1 MNRKTDMLLR
11 TSLGAVFALSALSGL
26 AQSGPGMN
34 SGLVE
39 SFANFQEN
47 RGQWHPDAKFLSR
60 TPGLDYWVTS
70 NGVVLDFYR
79 NEAVDADVAEK
90 NLPEGIRDTKR
101 VGHVVKMSFVGSSGG
116 QLSGTS
122 QTSGITDYLVGAP
135 GRHARGVR
143 SYGEAWVR
151 NIVPGIDLRN
161 YRDQKQLRYDV
172 VVAPGA
178 DPHQARLR
186 FDGAT
191 SLRIAGDGTLVIGT
205 DLGEIRHRDL
215 FAYQMVDGKRK
226 QVAARFVEA
235 GTSTVGFEVGA
246 YDNTKPLVIDP
257 LVFGSYVGSPG
268 TPLQNADEVVYAVT
282 GEASGAIY
290 LAGVTSLST
299 FPVNAGPYGKFNVQ
313 GRDAFLVRMDGDG
326 YSVSYSAVLGGSGAD
341 FGLGIG
347 IDPDAGTV
355 WIGGTTASAD
365 FAGVIGDPKAS
376 GSRMWVSKFTFGVG
390 TVTPQFVRYVNNPGT
405 VAAGS
410 FGDLRVSDSGNVFV
424 SGTSTVAAL
433 NADGFTNYLPNTVA
447 GRAGFVMK
455 LDTSGLPAYKTMIAG
470 STNVDLYGIAVNA
483 NDEVVATGRNEF
495 AGVQDTATASPPTFV
510 TTSGVFPGVPGVF
523 EGGRWIQNDGVFVV
537 KLTANGAGLQSCLL
551 GGVTSEQGLAV
562 AYDAT
567 NHVYVTGVTT
577 SFNFQ
582 RTPGAFQQDFS
593 ARRVFV
599 TKLSPTFDALRYST
613 GLGTNGAVTP
623 RTIVVDPR
631 GRAFVA
637 GTAGF
642 QNNSPFPGIYVESTP
657 GSITTVDCPPTQT
670 PRNALDCVY
679 AGGDRRVDAAN
690 VGENATDFPSTTDG
704 FINAL
709 SASGAEMEYGS
720 YVGELSDDHI
730 LDLFSDPF
738 GGIWSVGYSQ
748 IVWSRGD
755 PIAGVPRVPLQ
766 PFGIP
771 MAITGNAF
779 KLTMPVGGDP
789 GGPPTAAAFGA
800 SNGWVFKLRAGLPLL
815 QTIALTN
822 SSVAGGLGASTDV
835 VVGLRDPAPAGGVVV
850 QLNLSNPSVASFAPS
865 GTQANTSV
873 FIDAGQT
880 TVTRTIYT
888 RPVTTTTA
896 CDVKG
901 TLDNDFKV
909 DRLSVSPWLS
919 DIALSPG
926 SVRGGNSVTAQAVL
940 FQPAPAG
947 GVTVSLGTTR
957 ADVITLPN
965 PAQIVVPEGQTSAT
979 AQIQTRGVDTNTTA
993 DVLGTLLGVQDSAT
1007 VIVEPARMAS
1017 FTLNPIRVTRGD
1029 ATQARITFDG
1039 RAGSARVITISEI
1052 AGDPGATIN
1061 GQPLPRNV
1069 TVPPQGTQVV
1079 FNITSPL
1086 TVTQGFATYRAN
1098 DTVSILD
1105 TTLTIDNIDIDR
1117 VEVQPSNDVP
1127 AGSRVSCQVVLNSPA
1142 GPSGLVV
1149 NVRSTNAN
1157 AGTLSASAVTVPA
1170 GEVRSNVFYLDT
1182 KFVPVDTTTNIL
1194 ATRTGFTSRFA
1205 TVVVRRLTM
1214 TLSLTPQ
1221 FVKGGSTSQ
1230 GRVTVN
1236 RPVAPE
1242 GLRVDMIYSDRS
1254 QFVSSPSYVV
1264 IPGGSTSTTFNL
1276 VTRRV
1281 PDQVRV
1287 DVTATLGGA
1296 VNAMRTLVIEP
1307 AFITRVEFDPSSV
1320 QGGQYTRGTIYF
1332 DSPVAPGMVVTLT
1345 NSHPNAL
1352 TIPSQVNV
1360 TPGRTDMSFSG
1371 YAKSVSSTTQV
1382 RVTARNSASGKV
1394 GVLVVSGV
1402 GLQSITFSPTRVRGG
1417 NQATGTVLL
1426 EEAAPAGG
1434 VQVTLSVAD
1443 PSLATIVGSNVIT
1456 IPAGSRV
1463 GTFKVNAAPVS
1474 RTFAVGITATLQ
1486 GGEQLTG
1493 TLYIDP

>member
-1 MNRKTDMLLR
+1 MNRRTDMLLR
-11 TSLGAVFALSALSGL
+11 TSLGAILALAALPGL
-26 AQSGPGMN
+26 AQVNPGLN
-34 SGLVE
+34 AGIAE
-39 SFANFQEN
+39 SIANFQEN
-47 RGQWHPDAKFLSR
+47 RGQWHPQAKYLSR
-60 TPGLDYWVTS
+60 TPSLDYWVTAD
-70 NGVVLDFYR
+70 GVVLDFYR
-79 NEAVDADVAEK
+79 NEGVEEKDATD
-90 NLPEGIRDTKR
+90 NLPPGVNDSKR
-101 VGHVVKMSFVGSSGG
+101 VGHVVRMTFVGSSGG
-116 QLSGTS
+116 QIAGTH
-122 QTSGITDYLVGAP
+122 QAKGITDYLVGAP

-143 SYGEAWVR
+143 SFGEAWVR

-161 YRDQKQLRYDV
+161 YLDNKQLRYDI

-178 DPHQARLR
+178 DPRRARMN
-186 FDGAT
+186 FEGAT

-205 DLGEIRHRDL
+205 ELGDVRHRDL
-215 FAYQMVDGKRK
+215 FAYQIVDGRK
-226 QVAARFVEA
+226 SKVDARFVQSG
-235 GTSTVGFEVGA
+235 GTTVSFELGD
-246 YDNTKPLVIDP
+246 YDSTKPLVIDP

-268 TPLQNADEVVYAVT
+268 TPFQNADEVVSAVT
-282 GEASGAIY
+282 GEANGDIY
-290 LAGVTSLST
+290 LAGSTSLST

-313 GRDAFLVRMDGDG
+313 GRDAFLVNMDGDG
-326 YSVSYSAVLGGSGAD
+326 YSVSYSAVLGGSAAD

-347 IDPDAGTV
+347 IDEDAGTV
-355 WIGGTTASAD
+355 WIGGTTSSAD
-365 FAGVIGDPKAS
+365 FAGVIGDPKGS
-376 GSRMWVSKFTFGVG
+376 GSRMWVSKFTFGAS
-390 TVTPQFVRYVNNPGT
+390 TVTPQFVRYINNPGT
-405 VAAGS
+405 VAS
-410 FGDLRVSDSGNVFV
+410 TVFGDLRVADSGNIFL
-424 SGTSTVAAL
+424 SGTSTVTAL

-455 LDTSGLPAYKTMIAG
+455 LDTNGLPLYKTMIAG
-470 STNVDLYGIAVNA
+470 SVNVDLFGIAVNG
-483 NDEVVATGRNEF
+483 NDEVVATGQNEF
-495 AGVQDTATASPPTFV
+495 SGVEDTAIASPPTFV
-510 TTSGVFPGVPGVF
+510 TTSGVFAGVPGVF
-523 EGGRWIQNDGVFVV
+523 EGGRWIQNDGAFVV

-551 GGVTSEQGLAV
+551 GGVTTERGLAV
-562 AYDAT
+562 AYDST

-582 RTPGAFQQDFS
+582 RTPGAFQQNFS
-593 ARRVFV
+593 APRVFV
-599 TKLSPTFDALRYST
+599 TKLSPSFDALRYST
-613 GLGTNGAVTP
+613 GLGTNGVVTP
-623 RTIVVDPR
+623 RAIVIDPR

-657 GSITTVDCPPTQT
+657 GSITTIDCPPPQT

-679 AGGDRRVDAAN
+679 AGGDRRVDIGN

-709 SASGAEMEYGS
+709 SASGAELEYGS

-730 LDLFSDPF
+730 LDLFADPF

-748 IVWSRGD
+748 MVWSRGD
-755 PIAGVPRVPLQ
+755 PLVPTPRVPQQ
-766 PFGIP
+766 PFGVP

-789 GGPPTAAAFGA
+789 GVPPAQAAFGA
-800 SNGWVFKLRAGLPLL
+800 SNGWVFKLRAGLPVL
-815 QTIALTN
+815 QSVALTN
-822 SSVAGGLGASTDV
+822 TSVAGGLGASTDV
-835 VVGLRDPAPAGGVVV
+835 VVALRDPAPAGGVVV
-850 QLNLSNPSVASFAPS
+850 QLNLSNPSVASFLPV
-865 GTQANTSV
+865 GTQANTTV
-873 FIDAGQT
+873 FIDAGLT
-880 TVTRTIYT
+880 AATATIYT
-888 RPVTTTTA
+888 RPVTTTTG

-940 FQPAPAG
+940 FQAAPVG

-965 PAQIVVPEGQTSAT
+965 PAQIVVPEGQTTAT
-979 AQIQTRGVDTNTTA
+979 VQVQTKGVDTMTTA
-993 DVLGTLLGVQDSAT
+993 DVLGTLLGVQESAT
-1007 VIVEPARMAS
+1007 VIVEPARMAT

-1029 ATQARITFDG
+1029 STQARITFDG
-1039 RAGSARVITISEI
+1039 KTGSARVVTISEI
-1052 AGDPGATIN
+1052 AGDTGARIN
-1061 GQPLPRNV
+1061 GQTLPTTV
-1069 TVPPQGTQVV
+1069 TVPQQGTQVT

-1086 TVTQGFATYRAN
+1086 NVTQGFSTYRA
-1098 DTVSILD
+1098 DDAVSTLD
-1105 TTLTIDNIDIDR
+1105 ATLTIDNVDIDR
-1117 VEVQPSNDVP
+1117 VEVQPGNDVP
-1127 AGSRVSCQVVLNSPA
+1127 AGSRVSCQVVLNAPA
-1142 GPSGLVV
+1142 GPNGLVV
-1149 NVRSTNAN
+1149 NVRNSNAN
-1157 AGTLSASAVTVPA
+1157 AGTLTASAVTVPA

-1194 ATRTGFTSRFA
+1194 ATRTGFTTRFA
-1205 TVVVRRLTM
+1205 TVIVRRLTM
-1214 TLSLTPQ
+1214 TLTLTPQ
-1221 FVKGGSTSQ
+1221 YVKGGQISQ
-1230 GRVTVN
+1230 GRVTVS

-1254 QFVSSPSYVV
+1254 QFVSSPSYIV
-1264 IPGGSTSTTFNL
+1264 IPGGSTTKTFNL

-1281 PDQVRV
+1281 PDQTRV

-1296 VNAMRTLVIEP
+1296 VNALRTLVIQP

-1320 QGGQYTRGTIYF
+1320 QGGQYTRGTIFF

-1352 TIPSQVNV
+1352 TVPSQVNV
-1360 TPGRTDMSFSG
+1360 TPGRTDMSFSA
-1371 YAKSVSSTTQV
+1371 YSKAVSSTTQV
-1382 RVTARNSASGKV
+1382 RVTARNSVSSKV

-1402 GLQSITFSPTRVRGG
+1402 GLKSLTFTPNRVRGG

-1426 EEAAPAGG
+1426 ENAAPSGG
-1434 VQVTLSVAD
+1434 VQVTLNVAD
-1443 PSLATIVGSNVIT
+1443 PSLLSIIGSNTIT

-1463 GTFKVNAAPVS
+1463 GTFRVQASAVS
-1474 RTFAVGITATLQ
+1474 RTFAVGVTASLP